1 MADENNNNS
10 GISMKMMIIM
20 MVTIIIITGIF
31 SYVFMSFLAPGSS
44 GQEEK
49 VIKEE
54 KEKENIGPTY
64 TLGEFVV
71 NLSGSGGYQF
81 IKANIVVEVDKED
94 VVKELDKRNPQIRDM
109 IILTLREQK
118 IEDIEEPGAH
128 VIKNQLSTRINQVL
142 NSGQIKNVWFTQLV
156 VQ

>member
-1 MADENNNNS
+1 MADENNN
-10 GISMKMMIIM
+10 GLSMKMMIIM

-31 SYVFMSFLAPGSS
+31 SYVFMSFLAPGNGS
-44 GQEEK
+44 QEEE
-49 VIKEE
+49 VVKEE
-54 KEKENIGPTY
+54 SESKIGPTY
-64 TLGEFVV
+64 TLGDFVV

-81 IKANIVVEVDKED
+81 IKAHIVVEVDESD
-94 VVKELDKRNPQIRDM
+94 VVAELDKRNPQIRDL

-128 VIKNQLSTRINQVL
+128 VIKNRLKTKLNQIL
-142 NSGQIKNVWFTQLV
+142 NSGQITNIWFTQLV

>member
-1 MADENNNNS
+1 MADENNN
-10 GISMKMMIIM
+10 GLSMKIIIVM

-31 SYVFMSFLAPGSS
+31 SYVFMSFLAPGN
-44 GQEEK
+44 GNQEDA
-49 VIKEE
+49 VKEE
-54 KEKENIGPTY
+54 SESKIGPTY
-64 TLGEFVV
+64 TLGDFVV

-81 IKANIVVEVDKED
+81 IKANIVVEVDESE
-94 VVKELDKRNPQIRDM
+94 VVTELDKRNPQIRDL

-128 VIKNQLSTRINQVL
+128 VIKNRLKSRLNGVL
-142 NSGQIKNVWFTQLV
+142 NSGQIQSVWFTQLV